1 MRRAALAGVAAAG
14 AALGASELSARA
26 VDGASLVLSV
36 GEEIIERVPAPVED
50 AAISM
55 FGTYDKIALVIGIV
69 LVSVALGA
77 GLGVVARR
85 RFWVAAAGF
94 GLFGTMG
101 VLAGASRPGA
111 APAFTVLVGVA
122 SVAAGLVVLDRLLAP
137 PSAGIPAIAS
147 APTLEPRAPSPLSRR
162 HFLSVLA
169 GTAGAGVVARA
180 GAGLISDGDQS
191 TGPGHVRLPAARRA
205 LPAPPAGSSFPIEG
219 LSPLVTANAD
229 FFRID
234 TALSTPRVDA
244 DSWRLRVVG
253 MVERPLQLSYRQLLD
268 MPLVEADIAIS
279 CVSNRVGG
287 NLVGNARW
295 LGVPLRHLLDA
306 AGVRAGATQVVGRSV
321 DGWTAGFPTSV
332 ALDGREAMVAV
343 GMNGEPLP
351 RSHGFPARL
360 VVPGLYGYV
369 SATKWLSEIVLTTL
383 EAFDAY
389 WVPRGWAKQAPVK
402 TASRID
408 VPRDGQT
415 LSSGR
420 RTIAGVAWAPP
431 EGISKVEVAVDD
443 GPWVEATLAA
453 ELDADSWRL
462 WKHDWDARRGS
473 HTIAV
478 RATDGSGAIQS
489 ERRSPPRPDGATG
502 HHTIVV
508 KVR

>member
-1 MRRAALAGVAAAG
+1 
-14 AALGASELSARA
+14 
-26 VDGASLVLSV
+26 
-36 GEEIIERVPAPVED
+36 
-50 AAISM
+50 
-55 FGTYDKIALVIGIV
+55 
-69 LVSVALGA
+69 
-77 GLGVVARR
+77 
-85 RFWVAAAGF
+85 
-94 GLFGTMG
+94 
-101 VLAGASRPGA
+101 
-111 APAFTVLVGVA
+111 
-122 SVAAGLVVLDRLLAP
+122 
-137 PSAGIPAIAS
+137 
-147 APTLEPRAPSPLSRR
+147 
-162 HFLSVLA
+162 
-169 GTAGAGVVARA
+169 
-180 GAGLISDGDQS
+180 
-191 TGPGHVRLPAARRA
+191 
-205 LPAPPAGSSFPIEG
+205 
-219 LSPLVTANAD
+219 
-229 FFRID
+229 
-234 TALSTPRVDA
+234 
-244 DSWRLRVVG
+244 
-253 MVERPLQLSYRQLLD
+253 
-268 MPLVEADIAIS
+268 
-279 CVSNRVGG
+279 
-287 NLVGNARW
+287 
-295 LGVPLRHLLDA
+295 
-306 AGVRAGATQVVGRSV
+306 
-321 DGWTAGFPTSV
+321 
-332 ALDGREAMVAV
+332 
-343 GMNGEPLP
+343 
-351 RSHGFPARL
+351 
-360 VVPGLYGYV
+360 V